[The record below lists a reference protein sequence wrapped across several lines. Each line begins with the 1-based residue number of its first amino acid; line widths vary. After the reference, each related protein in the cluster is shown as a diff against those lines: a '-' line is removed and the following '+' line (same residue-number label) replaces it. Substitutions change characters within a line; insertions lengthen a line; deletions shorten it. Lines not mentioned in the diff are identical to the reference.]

1 MKGRCWDAINK
12 DAVTQPSAAINPNH
26 LPVSPSVRSSLRF
39 HISLSLP
46 LHPTSSSSCLTL
58 SCLRAS
64 ICLQSFPPSPHT
76 PYSSPS
82 TQISFH
88 SLSLPQFLPSSH
100 PVWLEPWL
108 VQLSIMKAKPC
119 QGRLNP
125 EALLYPH
132 CLLFYLSQS
141 PSFNK
146 FVPVNKPSKMT
157 PSP

>member
-1 MKGRCWDAINK
+1 MLWRSPVLQSILTISLYHLLCVPLYVFISHC
-12 DAVTQPSAAINPNH
+12 PSLFILH
-26 LPVSPSVRSSLRF
+26 LP
-39 HISLSLP
+39 P
-46 LHPTSSSSCLTL
+46 LCLTL

-64 ICLQSFPPSPHT
+64 ICLQSSPPSPHT

-82 TQISFH
+82 TQISFR
-88 SLSLPQFLPSSH
+88 SLSLHQLLPSSR

-141 PSFNK
+141 HSFNK